1 MDTKRLPSA
10 RPTNSWHEDE
20 FVEELHRHRADVAER
35 FDYDLERMYE
45 YCSSVPID
53 PEAPLADIRP
63 VTPTLKKGR

>member
-1 MDTKRLPSA
+1 M
-10 RPTNSWHEDE
+10 
-20 FVEELHRHRADVAER
+20 EELHRHRADVAER